1 MTAKKINGSVEQTPI
16 RRVLRRT
23 ASRDYFKMG
32 GWTKLPEEAH
42 NFSDVVE
49 VVETCTRYGL
59 SNVELALQYETG
71 SCDLF
76 CTPIR

>member
-1 MTAKKINGSVEQTPI
+1 MTAKKANGSVEQVPV

-23 ASRDYFKMG
+23 ASRDYFKMD

-49 VVETCTRYGL
+49 VVETCTRYQL